1 MIDLKIQQG
10 QDTDGKN
17 WFRYDESGSKHYYLN
32 TSKHSKVQA
41 FTNAKLEG
49 ISIEVRNGVWNGR

>member
-1 MIDLKIQQG
+1 MIETKIQQG

-17 WFRYDESGSKHYYLN
+17 WFRYDTSGSKHYYLDI
-32 TSKHSKVQA
+32 SKKSKIQA
-41 FTNAKLEG
+41 FNSAKIEG